1 MSELIRKVAMSW
13 SAIILLTVGSSFAG
27 EGPATETAVHEPP
40 EWAYPLNRS
49 GPPKPLPDNGELL
62 HVPGS
67 NVGVPVRAITD
78 RFSAVDW
85 HPDQH
90 SLMPEVVGHG
100 RKPDVYA
107 CGFCHYP
114 NGQGRPENAALA
126 GLPAAYIIQQM
137 EAFKRGLRRSAQPAM
152 IAPGLMV
159 SPALH
164 ASPEETE
171 SAASYFSAL
180 PYRTWIRVVETNIV
194 PRTEV
199 AGVSL
204 LSPIVDGGTEPIG
217 DRIIEVPEKPALT
230 RLRDDAQGFVAY
242 VPLGSI
248 MKGDELVHSVK
259 GDRIPCDTCH
269 GQNFK
274 GTELAPPLAGRSPG
288 YLFRQIFDIRQGSR
302 SGAALAPMQLEV
314 ADLTEGE
321 MLSIV
326 AYLASLAP

>member
-1 MSELIRKVAMSW
+1 MTGLPQKLAANL
-13 SAIILLTVGSSFAG
+13 SAIVLLIIGAAFAG
-27 EGPATETAVHEPP
+27 DGPTVHEPP

-49 GPPKPLPDNGELL
+49 GPPKPLPDDGLL

-67 NVGVPVRAITD
+67 SVALPIRALTD
-78 RFSAVDW
+78 RFGAVDW

-90 SLMPEVVGHG
+90 PPMPEVVEHG

-107 CGFCHYP
+107 CAFCHYP
-114 NGQGRPENAALA
+114 NGQGRPENDALA
-126 GLPAAYIIQQM
+126 GLPASYIVQQM
-137 EAFKRGLRRSAQPAM
+137 EAFKKGLRRSAQPAM
-152 IAPGLMV
+152 IAPGLML

-164 ASPEETE
+164 ASPEETV

-180 PYRTWIRVVETNIV
+180 PYKPWIRVVEGDMV

-217 DRIIEVPEKPALT
+217 DRIIEVPENPPLT
-230 RLRDDAQGFVAY
+230 RLRDDAQCFVAY
-242 VPLGSI
+242 VPLGSVTR
-248 MKGDELVHSVK
+248 GDELVHSVK
-259 GDRIPCDTCH
+259 GDRLPCDTCH
-269 GQNFK
+269 GQDFK

-288 YLFRQIFDIRQGSR
+288 YLFRQLFDIRQGSR
-302 SGAALAPMQLEV
+302 SGPALLPMQLEV
-314 ADLTEGE
+314 ADMTDRE

-326 AYLASLAP
+326 AYLASLRP